1 MGSPSQVTT
10 LTPSRVTSS
19 RRVLLITVGAA
30 FLSSLDLFVVNVA
43 FDEIGRDLNVGRADG
58 PSAADLSWVL
68 NAYAV
73 VYAAL
78 LVPFGRLADRYG
90 RRRLF
95 LLGVAVFTA
104 ASAAC
109 AVGGDVWTLVAFRA
123 LQAIGAAAMT
133 PTSLGILLATLPPER
148 RLVGVR
154 VWAAVGAV
162 AAALGPT
169 VGGLLTELSWR
180 WVFLINVPVGLVILV
195 SAIRVVREAAVDD
208 DAPTPDIL
216 GASLIAAAAG
226 LLALGL
232 VKSHEWGWA
241 TLQTW
246 TALGLAMTAAIL
258 FAKRSSRHPAPVIEP
273 ALLRVRTFRWS
284 LVAMFL
290 FNVSFAANLLVGVLW
305 LQQIWGYGV
314 LRTGLAVAAGP
325 LLVPVTAAVVQR
337 LVPSAPPSGL
347 VMAGSAICAL
357 GCALAAVRMGEAP
370 AYVRDYLPAWAI
382 GGIGVGLALPNL
394 MAGSTHDLPASMS
407 ATGSGVVTMAR
418 QIGFVVGVSIL
429 FALVGDDIGAAA
441 VEGFRTTWVV
451 AAVVLLVAA
460 FTAAGMH
467 TRVAETPTPAQESPP
482 AAEGTDRGRSSHD

>member
-1 MGSPSQVTT
+1 MAARSQMPSP
-10 LTPSRVTSS
+10 TPVQMASTRA
-19 RRVLLITVGAA
+19 VLLITVGAA

-43 FDEIGRDLNVGRADG
+43 FDEIGRDLGVGLGGG
-58 PSAADLSWVL
+58 PSAGDLSWVL

-73 VYAAL
+73 VFASL

-95 LLGVAVFTA
+95 VVGVAVFTL

-109 AVGGDVWTLVAFRA
+109 AVGGGVWTLVTFRA
-123 LQAIGAAAMT
+123 LQAVGAAAMT
-133 PTSLGILLATLPPER
+133 PTSLGILLATLPPQR

-162 AAALGPT
+162 AAAIGPT

-180 WVFLINVPVGLVILV
+180 WVFLINVPVGLLILV
-195 SAIRVVREAAVDD
+195 SAVRVVRDEPVDA

-216 GASLIAAAAG
+216 GAGLLAGAAG

-241 TLQTW
+241 AAQTW
-246 TALGLAMTAAIL
+246 LAFGLAAMAAAL
-258 FAKRSSRHPAPVIEP
+258 FARRSSQHPAPVIDP

-284 LVAMFL
+284 LTAMFL

-305 LQQIWGYGV
+305 LQQVWGYGV
-314 LRTGLAVAAGP
+314 LRTGLSVAVGP
-325 LLVPVTAAVVQR
+325 LLVPATAAVVQR
-337 LVPSAPPSGL
+337 LMPSVVPSRL
-347 VMAGSAICAL
+347 VIAGSVICAV
-357 GCALAAVRMGEAP
+357 GCALAAIRMGESP
-370 AYVRDYLPAWAI
+370 AYVSDYLPAWAI

-394 MAGSTHDLPASMS
+394 MAGSTHDLPASMA

-429 FALVGDDIGAAA
+429 FALVGDDVGHAA
-441 VEGFRTTWVV
+441 VDGFRTTWWV
-451 AAVVLLVAA
+451 AAAVLLVAA
-460 FTAAGMH
+460 CAAAGMH
-467 TRVAETPTPAQESPP
+467 SR
-482 AAEGTDRGRSSHD
+482 AARRSTEAVPIDD

>member
-1 MGSPSQVTT
+1 MLAVENQSQATGVASAGATAT
-10 LTPSRVTSS
+10 RA
-19 RRVLLITVGAA
+19 VLLITVGAA

-43 FDEIGRDLNVGRADG
+43 FDAIGRDLGVGRPDG

-73 VYAAL
+73 VFAAL

-90 RRRLF
+90 RKRLF
-95 LLGVAVFTA
+95 LFGVALFTV

-109 AVGGDVWTLVAFRA
+109 AVGGDVGTLVAFRG

-180 WVFLINVPVGLVILV
+180 WVFLINVPVGLLILV
-195 SAIRVVREAAVDD
+195 AAVRVVREAPVDD

-216 GASLIAAAAG
+216 GAGLIAAAAG

-241 TLQTW
+241 SSATW
-246 TALGLAMTAAIL
+246 ATLGLAALAAIL
-258 FAKRSSRHPAPVIEP
+258 FAVRSARHPAPVIEP

-284 LVAMFL
+284 LLAMFL

-305 LQQIWGYGV
+305 LQQVWGYGV
-314 LRTGLAVAAGP
+314 LRTGLAVAVGP
-325 LLVPVTAAVVQR
+325 LLVPLTAAVVQR
-337 LVPSAPPSGL
+337 LLPSVPPGRL
-347 VMAGSAICAL
+347 VIAGSLTCAL
-357 GCALAAVRMGEAP
+357 GCVLAAARMGETP
-370 AYVRDYLPAWAI
+370 AYALDYLPAWAV

-429 FALVGDDIGAAA
+429 FALVGDDTGMAA
-441 VEGFRTTWVV
+441 VDGFRTTWVV
-451 AAVVLLVAA
+451 AAAVLLVAA
-460 FTAAGMH
+460 CAAVGMH
-467 TRVAETPTPAQESPP
+467 SRTGA
-482 AAEGTDRGRSSHD
+482 RSTASV